1 MQKSVPIVLTAAVA
15 AFALAACS
23 GGKSSSSSTT
33 TTTTTTQSSPAA
45 GASAAAASPAA
56 AASSAASPA
65 TGASPA
71 ATTSAAGKMAMAGG
85 ASAAAGQKVYTT
97 NCSSCHQANGK
108 GQTGVFPPLAGNT
121 VVTGDPTKVIGIVKN
136 GLSGKITVNG
146 VTYNGQMPAWK
157 SQLSNNDIA
166 SVITYIRSAWGNK
179 ASAVT
184 SAQVASVK

>member
-1 MQKSVPIVLTAAVA
+1 
-15 AFALAACS
+15 
-23 GGKSSSSSTT
+23 
-33 TTTTTTQSSPAA
+33 
-45 GASAAAASPAA
+45 
-56 AASSAASPA
+56 
-65 TGASPA
+65 
-71 ATTSAAGKMAMAGG
+71 MAMAGG